1 LRIVGLEADIGAVD
15 DFEIEIEEIVEETE
29 T

>member
-1 LRIVGLEADIGAVD
+1 LRIVGLETGIGAVD